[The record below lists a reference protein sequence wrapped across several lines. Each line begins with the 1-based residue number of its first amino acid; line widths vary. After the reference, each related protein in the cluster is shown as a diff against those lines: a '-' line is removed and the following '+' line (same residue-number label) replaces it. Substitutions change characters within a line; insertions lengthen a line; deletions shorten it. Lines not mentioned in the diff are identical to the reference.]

1 MNKLIQAFQ
10 FFLDN
15 SQDKFQRLVCEV
27 FWTQFYHSLL
37 NEIINKNSG
46 LNVDELHQK
55 VKWTRKKITRY
66 ANKLVRDKKVMQ
78 PKYFPTPFKDL
89 INWDEM
95 KYTKK
100 PID

>member
-1 MNKLIQAFQ
+1 MTFKKL
-10 FFLDN
+10 
-15 SQDKFQRLVCEV
+15 
-27 FWTQFYHSLL
+27 WLL
-37 NEIINKNSG
+37 YEIIDKNPG
-46 LNVDELHQK
+46 LTVDELHQK

-66 ANKLVRDKKVMQ
+66 ANKLIRDKIVLQ

-100 PID
+100 SW

>member
-1 MNKLIQAFQ
+1 MQ
-10 FFLDN
+10 
-15 SQDKFQRLVCEV
+15 
-27 FWTQFYHSLL
+27 
-37 NEIINKNSG
+37 
-46 LNVDELHQK
+46 QK

-66 ANKLVRDKKVMQ
+66 ANKLVRDKVVLQ

-95 KYTKK
+95 KHIKK

>member
-1 MNKLIQAFQ
+1 MTFKKQ
-10 FFLDN
+10 
-15 SQDKFQRLVCEV
+15 
-27 FWTQFYHSLL
+27 WLL
-37 NEIINKNSG
+37 YEIIDKNSG
-46 LNVDELHQK
+46 LTIDELQQK
-55 VKWTRKKITRY
+55 LKWKRKKILRY
-66 ANKLVRDKKVMQ
+66 ANKLVKDKIVLQ